1 MGLFFAARLAAQ
13 PNICAAMLRYLNYS
27 LRFCVYLS
35 VVLLGSFVER
45 SFAALDDLPLIGEK
59 FPLTVSIPDN
69 KTLAKALE
77 EALKIQRKESA
88 TFKEINRLR
97 RAGRFDRD
105 IILRWLRSEGYFAA
119 SLNTRYEGG
128 RIYHQVS
135 PGPRYLIESLTLNFP
150 ETIAAPPL
158 NQLPIKQGGPLRAQ
172 DVLAGQDAIRTHVV
186 DNECLYEIN
195 VDYDAEVNHG
205 THQAFVTYTLAPSP
219 QVVFGASDIAGLS
232 SIEADYLQNYLMFQE
247 GDCFK
252 RRQIELTR
260 LALLQTNLLTRVD
273 ITIGQPVDGVVPLDF
288 DLSERHHRTLKAG
301 LSYDSNIGPGVT
313 LGWEHRNLLHRGEK
327 LDAQAKVS
335 EIKREI
341 TGELTVPHFRRKGQT
356 LFLHSNLTHEIPD
369 AYESTAGE
377 IGISLTRELK
387 QHWAASVGTTLEFS
401 RVIENEQK
409 DDFSLLSFPLRL
421 DFIRTNDLLDPR
433 YGWAFGI
440 QTRPFVD
447 LYNTGTRF
455 VKTTLVSSV
464 YLTES
469 DWWGQPTLAL
479 RAATGTIN
487 GEDLRAIP
495 AAHRYY
501 VGGGGSVRG
510 YAYQSVGELTENEPN
525 GGLSFGETSVELRLR
540 LTESW
545 GMVLFADG
553 GYAYPGESPGFG
565 ENFLWGAG
573 IGVRYF
579 TSFAPIRLDLAA
591 PLNKRNQAEDGIQDD
606 SVQVYISIGQAF

>member
-1 MGLFFAARLAAQ
+1 MGLFFAAKLAAQ
-13 PNICAAMLRYLNYS
+13 PDICAVMSRHLKFSFRFFLYLTIA
-27 LRFCVYLS
+27 LS
-35 VVLLGSFVER
+35 GSVIER
-45 SFAALDDLPLIGEK
+45 SFAALDELPLIGEK
-59 FPLTVSIPDN
+59 FPFTISTSNN
-69 KTLAKALE
+69 KSLGKGLE
-77 EALKIQRKESA
+77 EVLKAQRKDSA
-88 TFKEINRLR
+88 TFQEINRLR

-105 IILRWLRSEGYFAA
+105 IILRWLRSEGYFAG

-135 PGPRYLIESLTLNFP
+135 QGPRYLIETLTVNFP
-150 ETIAAPPL
+150 ADIAAPPL
-158 NQLPIKQGGPLRAQ
+158 SILPIQKGKPLRAE
-172 DVLAGQDAIRTHVV
+172 DVLAGQNAIRNFVIE
-186 DNECLYEIN
+186 NYCLYEIN
-195 VDYDAEVNHG
+195 VSYEAEVNHSS
-205 THQAFVTYTLAPSP
+205 HQAFVTYTLAPSP
-219 QVVFGASDIAGLS
+219 QVVFGRSQIDGLT
-232 SIEADYLQNYLMFQE
+232 SIESEYLQHYVTLQE

-252 RRQIELTR
+252 RRQIELSR

-273 ITIGQPVDGVVPLDF
+273 ITIGQPQDGAVPLKF
-288 DLSERHHRTLKAG
+288 DLTERNHRTLKAG
-301 LSYDSNIGPGVT
+301 VSYDSNIGPGVT

-327 LDAQAKVS
+327 LDTQAKVS
-335 EIKREI
+335 EIKREVK
-341 TGELTVPHFRRKGQT
+341 GELTVPHFRRRGQT
-356 LFLHSNLTHEIPD
+356 LVLHSNLTHEIPD

-377 IGISLTRELK
+377 IGIALNRELK
-387 QHWAASVGTTLEFS
+387 QNWAASVGSTLEFS

-409 DDFSLLSFPLRL
+409 NDFSLLSFPLRL
-421 DFIRTNDLLDPR
+421 DFVRTNDLLDPR
-433 YGWAFGI
+433 YGWTFGV

-455 VKTTLVSSV
+455 VKTTLVASV
-464 YLTES
+464 YMTES
-469 DWWGQPTLAL
+469 DWWGQPTLAM
-479 RAATGTIN
+479 RAATGTIT

-510 YAYQSVGELTENEPN
+510 YSYQTVGELTDTEPN
-525 GGLSFGETSVELRLR
+525 GGLSFGETSVEVRLR
-540 LTESW
+540 LTQSW

-553 GYAYPGESPGFG
+553 GYAYPGENPGFG

-591 PLNKRNQAEDGIQDD
+591 PLNKRTLADDGIADD

>member
-1 MGLFFAARLAAQ
+1 MSLPLHFPSRFILYLTILLLGLAA
-13 PNICAAMLRYLNYS
+13 
-27 LRFCVYLS
+27 
-35 VVLLGSFVER
+35 EH

-59 FPLTVSIPDN
+59 FPFTISTTNN
-69 KTLAKALE
+69 KSLAKSLE
-77 EALKIQRKESA
+77 EALKEQRKESA
-88 TFKEINRLR
+88 AFQEVNRLR

-135 PGPRYLIESLTLNFP
+135 QGSRYLIETLAINFP
-150 ETIAAPPL
+150 SGIAAPPL
-158 NQLPIKQGGPLRAQ
+158 EGLPIQKGKPLRAE
-172 DVLAGQDAIRTHVV
+172 DVLAGQDAIRNFATE
-186 DNECLYEIN
+186 NYCLYEIN
-195 VDYDAEVNHG
+195 VSYDAEVNHSSR
-205 THQAFVTYTLAPSP
+205 QAFVTYTLAASP
-219 QVVFGASDIAGLS
+219 QVVFGQSQIEGLN
-232 SIEADYLQNYLMFQE
+232 SIETEYLRNYLTFKE

-252 RRQIELTR
+252 RRQIELSR

-273 ITIGQPVDGVVPLDF
+273 ITVGQPVDGAVPLSL
-288 DLSERHHRTLKAG
+288 DLTERNHRTLKAG
-301 LSYDSNIGPGVT
+301 VSYDSNIGPGVT

-327 LDAQAKVS
+327 LDAQTKLS
-335 EIKREI
+335 EIKRELK
-341 TGELTVPHFRRKGQT
+341 GELTVPHFRRRGQT
-356 LFLHSNLTHEIPD
+356 LVLHSNLTHEIPD

-377 IGISLTRELK
+377 IGISLSRELK
-387 QHWAASVGTTLEFS
+387 QNWAASVGSTLEFS

-409 DDFSLLSFPLRL
+409 DDFGLLSFPLRL

-433 YGWAFGI
+433 YGWAFGV
-440 QTRPFVD
+440 QTRPFLD

-455 VKTTLVSSV
+455 VKTTMVASV
-464 YLTES
+464 YMTES
-469 DWWGQPTLAL
+469 DWWAEPTLAM
-479 RAATGTIN
+479 RAATGTIT
-487 GEDLRAIP
+487 GEDLTAVP

-510 YAYQSVGELTENEPN
+510 YAYQSVGELTEAEPD
-525 GGLSFGETSVELRLR
+525 GGLSFGETSVEVRLR
-540 LTESW
+540 LTKSW

-553 GYAYPGESPGFG
+553 GYAYPGENPGFG
-565 ENFLWGAG
+565 EDFLWGAG

-591 PLNKRNQAEDGIQDD
+591 PLNKRTLAEDGVEDD